1 MKSAGVRE
9 QLLSAAEELFD
20 KQGYASTTVD
30 QIVEA
35 VGCSKSTFYHYFEA
49 KEELA
54 CSPDLYDY
62 AYEAWYDGVKDTK
75 ENAIQKLSGLN
86 RVFLTKLEQ
95 TYDLDRAS
103 ATCRFE
109 VSTKNRG
116 TYIGSNRSY
125 NRIIR
130 TLVKEGQ
137 ARGDVRNDISFV
149 ELSKIYSLMQRG
161 IIFDWCISGGTYSFM
176 EFGTRSMEILLRGFL
191 PCEEAG

>member
-1 MKSAGVRE
+1 MKSAGLKE
-9 QLLSAAEELFD
+9 QLLAAAESLFSE
-20 KQGYASTTVD
+20 QGYANTTVD

-35 VGCSKSTFYHYFEA
+35 AGCSKSTFYHYFEA

-54 CSPDLYDY
+54 CTPDLYDY
-62 AYEAWYDGVKDTK
+62 AYEEWYHEVKDTD
-75 ENAIQKLSGLN
+75 ENAISKLRGLN

-109 VSTKNRG
+109 VSTQNRG
-116 TYIGSNRSY
+116 TYIGSNRAY

-130 TLVKEGQ
+130 TLIKDGQ
-137 ARGDVRNDISFV
+137 AKGEIRNDISFV

-161 IIFDWCISGGTYSFM
+161 IIFDWCISSATYSFM
-176 EFGTRSMEILLRGFL
+176 EFGTRSMDILLRGYL
-191 PCEEAG
+191 PVEA

>member
-1 MKSAGVRE
+1 MMKSAGLRE
-9 QLLSAAEELFD
+9 QLLSAAEKLFAE
-20 KQGYASTTVD
+20 QGYANTTVD

-35 VGCSKSTFYHYFEA
+35 AGCSKSTFYHYFEA

-54 CSPDLYDY
+54 CTPDLYDY
-62 AYEAWYDGVKDTK
+62 AYEQWYETAKDTD
-75 ENAIQKLSGLN
+75 ENAISKLHALN
-86 RVFLTKLEQ
+86 RVFLSKLEQ

-116 TYIGSNRSY
+116 SYIGSNRSY

-130 TLVKEGQ
+130 TLIKEGQ
-137 ARGDVRNDISFV
+137 AKGEIRGDVSFV
-149 ELSKIYSLMQRG
+149 ELAKIYSLLERG

-176 EFGTRSMEILLRGFL
+176 EFGTRSMDILLRGYL
-191 PCEEAG
+191 PVEH

>member
-1 MKSAGVRE
+1 MMKSAGLRE
-9 QLLSAAEELFD
+9 QLLSAAEKLFAE
-20 KQGYASTTVD
+20 QGYANTTVD

-35 VGCSKSTFYHYFEA
+35 AGCSKSTFYHYFEA

-54 CSPDLYDY
+54 CTPDLYDY
-62 AYEAWYDGVKDTK
+62 AYEQWYETAKDTD
-75 ENAIQKLSGLN
+75 ENAISKLHALN
-86 RVFLTKLEQ
+86 RVFLSKLEQ

-116 TYIGSNRSY
+116 SYIGSNRSY

-130 TLVKEGQ
+130 TLIKEGQ
-137 ARGDVRNDISFV
+137 AKGEIRGDVSFV
-149 ELSKIYSLMQRG
+149 ELAKIYSLLERG

-176 EFGTRSMEILLRGFL
+176 
-191 PCEEAG
+191 

>member
-1 MKSAGVRE
+1 MKSAGLRE
-9 QLLSAAEELFD
+9 QLLSAAEKLFAE
-20 KQGYASTTVD
+20 QGYANTTVD

-35 VGCSKSTFYHYFEA
+35 AGCSKSTFYHYFEA

-54 CSPDLYDY
+54 CTPDLYDY
-62 AYEAWYDGVKDTK
+62 AYEQRYETAKDTD
-75 ENAIQKLSGLN
+75 ENAISKLHALN
-86 RVFLTKLEQ
+86 RVFLSKLEQ

-116 TYIGSNRSY
+116 SYIGSNRSY

-130 TLVKEGQ
+130 TLIKEGQ
-137 ARGDVRNDISFV
+137 AKGEIRGDVSFV
-149 ELSKIYSLMQRG
+149 ELAKIYSLLERG

-176 EFGTRSMEILLRGFL
+176 EFGTRSMDILLRGYL
-191 PCEEAG
+191 PVEH